1 MATHSVSIYP
11 VSVKRIYADPSP
23 DDGARILVDRLWP
36 RGVSK
41 ERAALTEWLKDVAPT
56 PELRT
61 WYAHDPAKFG
71 EFASRY
77 ENELSANEDQAAAYR
92 SLLALARRGAVTLL
106 TATKDPTISEAE
118 VLRRLL
124 TG

>member
-1 MATHSVSIYP
+1 MTAHP
-11 VSVKRIYADPSP
+11 VSVKRIYVDPSP
-23 DDGARILVDRLWP
+23 GDGARVLVDRLWP

-41 ERAALTEWLKDVAPT
+41 ERAALTEWLKQVAPT

-61 WYAHDPAKFG
+61 WYAHDPAKFD

-92 SLLALARRGAVTLL
+92 SLQELAKQGALTLL
-106 TATKDPTISEAE
+106 TATKDPAISEAE

-124 TG
+124 TA